1 MMIQIPAMMPQ
12 KKGSTP
18 ISARKN
24 RPGVIGG
31 SNARRFLEMAAWNG
45 TRRARGMSVTRDR
58 QMA

>member
-31 SNARRFLEMAAWNG
+31 SNARRFLEMAAWPPETG
-45 TRRARGMSVTRDR
+45 RGGLAECR
-58 QMA
+58 